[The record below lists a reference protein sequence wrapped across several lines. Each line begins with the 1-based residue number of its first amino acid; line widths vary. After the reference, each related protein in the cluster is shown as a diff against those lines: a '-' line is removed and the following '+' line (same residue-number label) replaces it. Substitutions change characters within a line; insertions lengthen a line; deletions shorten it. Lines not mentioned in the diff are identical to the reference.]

1 MAAVRTGRLLLQ
13 TLHRTP
19 FRRSIYSATNL
30 KSNYLGRWD
39 GQKIKI
45 LSLGEN
51 MHCHRLLSASV
62 SPKQNEANEIEP
74 VDNEIIPKGITSKTV
89 DAKLHTINLFCQR
102 TGRILEKDVS
112 ELVNLIQTFET
123 LTPNQALF
131 ALRCC
136 SSLLV
141 DIRDDLRHSRYVEP
155 LWNVIKSRDIALDA
169 SHYNML
175 LKAYLDNNTQFSPV
189 EILGELASKKL
200 EPNRLTYQLLIQK
213 YCQVL

>member
-1 MAAVRTGRLLLQ
+1 MAAVRSGRLLLQ
-13 TLHRTP
+13 TFHRT
-19 FRRSIYSATNL
+19 RRSIFATSNL
-30 KSNYLGRWD
+30 KSTGLSRWD

-51 MHCHRLLSASV
+51 MQCHRLLSASV
-62 SPKQNEANEIEP
+62 SPKQNGANETEA
-74 VDNEIIPKGITSKTV
+74 VDDEVISRGITSKTV
-89 DAKLHTINLFCQR
+89 DAKLHTVNLFCQR

-112 ELVNLIQTFET
+112 ELVNLIQNFEI

-141 DIRDDLRHSRYVEP
+141 DVQDDLRHSRYLEP
-155 LWNVIKSRDIALDA
+155 LWNTIKSRDITLDA

-189 EILGELASKKL
+189 EILGELASKQL

-213 YCQVL
+213 YCQVP